1 MGRTDRC
8 GRGTISL
15 LWLVEQF
22 KGIGLRA
29 GHRVRISMDLRSFL
43 RLAPSASPPDQPIS
57 SSDAEGL
64 AAGRPAR
71 REACVQDYPPSE
83 PPPHD
88 AAAAR
93 GRDEYVRV
101 RAVGVSF

>member
-8 GRGTISL
+8 AGALFPFCGLSSSSKELDSERAIACGFPWTCGRFCDWRHRHRRLTNRSALGRGGTR
-15 LWLVEQF
+15 
-22 KGIGLRA
+22 GG
-29 GHRVRISMDLRSFL
+29 
-43 RLAPSASPPDQPIS
+43 P
-57 SSDAEGL
+57 
-64 AAGRPAR
+64 AA